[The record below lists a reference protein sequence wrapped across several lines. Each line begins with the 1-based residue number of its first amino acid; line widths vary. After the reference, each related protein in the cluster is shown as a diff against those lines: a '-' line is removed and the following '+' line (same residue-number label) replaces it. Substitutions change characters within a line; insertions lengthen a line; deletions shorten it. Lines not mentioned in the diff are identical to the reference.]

1 MLTHFLKRK
10 TIQTKHIVA
19 IVAKIRIGFRLDLL
33 DVVVCIFCKCY

>member
-19 IVAKIRIGFRLDLL
+19 IVAKIRIFDLD
-33 DVVVCIFCKCY
+33 